1 MSFAREVKKELLN
14 IENQTCCSHA
24 EFAGIIHSLA
34 EVGITFGGMS
44 ITLKSP
50 INSII
55 RHILPY
61 MKHNHQIEGELSYRV
76 ENGLKQQKYYYL
88 RYDKIDSSIVDF
100 YHLLPLDSYQI
111 TDELFNNECCKS
123 AFVRGCFIAKG
134 SINDPKKSNYHLEI
148 IFKKIETASLVLNIL
163 KDNDVY
169 ASIINKKNQYLL
181 YIKKSEEISK
191 FLAFVGATE
200 AVFEFENSRIL
211 RDYYNNVNRTI
222 NCDIA
227 NGNRS
232 MQYCN
237 KQKEAIEFLEK
248 HGIVQKL
255 SNRLQDAISLR
266 KEYPDSSL
274 SELSELSSNVLGKEM
289 SKSGISHCMREITKV
304 YEYYLEKGSKN
315 DKKDN

>member
-1 MSFAREVKKELLN
+1 MSFASEVKKELLSTN
-14 IENQTCCSHA
+14 NLVCCNNA
-24 EFAGIIHSLA
+24 QVAGIIHSLA
-34 EVGITFGGMS
+34 EVGISFGGMS
-44 ITLKSP
+44 ITLKTP

-55 RHILPY
+55 RYVIPFIKRNYQL
-61 MKHNHQIEGELSYRV
+61 EGELSYATK
-76 ENGLKQQKYYYL
+76 NGIRNQKYYYL
-88 RYDKIDSSIVDF
+88 RYQGDLNELVSK
-100 YHLLPLDSYQI
+100 YHLLPLDSFMI
-111 TDELFNNECCKS
+111 TDELFDNECCRS
-123 AFVRGCFIAKG
+123 AFIRGCFIAKG

-148 IFKKIETASLVLNIL
+148 TFKKIETASLVLNIL
-163 KDNDVY
+163 KENDIT

-191 FLAFVGATE
+191 FLAFVGASE

-248 HGIVQKL
+248 HDIVQKL
-255 SNRLQDAISLR
+255 SSRLQDAISLR

-274 SELSELSSNVLGKEM
+274 AELSEFSSNVLGKEM
-289 SKSGISHCMREITKV
+289 SKSGISHCMREIMKI
-304 YEYYLEKGSKN
+304 YEYYQ
-315 DKKDN
+315 KKSDE

>member
-1 MSFAREVKKELLN
+1 MSFAREVKKELLSIN
-14 IENQTCCSHA
+14 NLVCCSDA
-24 EFAGIIHSLA
+24 QIAGIMHSLA
-34 EVGITFGGMS
+34 EVGISIGGMNV
-44 ITLKSP
+44 TLKSP
-50 INSII
+50 INSVI
-55 RHILPY
+55 RYVLPY
-61 MKHNHQIEGELSYRV
+61 MKHKYDLEGELSYRT
-76 ENGLKQQKYYYL
+76 ESGLKQQKYYYL
-88 RYDKIDSSIVDF
+88 KYEKIDTSIVEKF
-100 YHLLPLDSYQI
+100 HLLPFDCYDI
-111 TDELFNNECCKS
+111 NDELFDNECCKS

-163 KDNDVY
+163 KENNIY
-169 ASIINKKNQYLL
+169 ASITNKKNQYLL

-191 FLAFVGATE
+191 FLAYVEATE

-237 KQKEAIEFLEK
+237 KQKEAIEYLEK
-248 HGIVQKL
+248 HGIIPKL
-255 SNRLQDAISLR
+255 SSRLQDAISLR

-274 SELSELSSNVLGKEM
+274 AELSEFSSNVLGKEM
-289 SKSGISHCMREITKV
+289 SKSGISHCMREIMKV
-304 YEYYLEKGSKN
+304 YEYYRNKEN
-315 DKKDN
+315 